1 MKSFNKKTM
10 IQKEKKEK
18 THNKKRIRKEKAS
31 FKVDIALVFIIA
43 FLMMFGII
51 MVYSASY
58 STSFSSFGNHVFYLK
73 KQLLWSLIGII
84 CMYVVSKIPYK
95 FISNNWMLAYATA
108 IICLVLVLIIGEEIN
123 GAKRWLDFK
132 IIGFQPSELAKLAVI
147 LSMAMVLNK
156 TKKHITNWKVLLV
169 DLVVV
174 IIPTILV
181 ARENMSTAFVIFI
194 IGAGMIFITMPNF
207 KSVLKYM
214 ILPGGVLLGLMFV
227 LSGIFIKDY
236 QMIRWQTFIDGPW
249 SDPTGKGYQT
259 VQSLYAVGSGG
270 LFGKGLGNSMQKN
283 GFIPEAHNDI
293 IFSIVCEEL
302 GLFGAVCLIIL
313 FLMLLYRCLN
323 IALNAKDTLG
333 MLIVAGIMIQI
344 GIQVMIN
351 LAVVTNSMPNTGMP
365 LPFISYGGSSLLFLM
380 IEMGL
385 VLNISRNSGKEQ
397 LAVSFK

>member
-1 MKSFNKKTM
+1 MKSLNKKT
-10 IQKEKKEK
+10 KVKKV
-18 THNKKRIRKEKAS
+18 KKDNIISKKKVNFR
-31 FKVDIALVFIIA
+31 VDIALVFIIA

-58 STSFSSFGNHVFYLK
+58 STSFATFGNHVFYLK

-84 CMYVVSKIPYK
+84 CMYAVSKIPYRV
-95 FISNNWMLAYATA
+95 ISNYWILSYATA
-108 IICLVLVLIIGEEIN
+108 IICLILVLIIGEEIN

-132 IIGFQPSELAKLAVI
+132 IVGFQPSELAKLAVI

-156 TKKHITNWKVLLV
+156 TQKYITNWKVYLVILLV
-169 DLVVV
+169 VMV
-174 IIPTILV
+174 PTILV
-181 ARENMSTAFVIFI
+181 AKENMSTAFVIFI
-194 IGAGMIFITMPNF
+194 IGAGMIFLTMPDL
-207 KSVLKYM
+207 KSVFKYM
-214 ILPGGVLLGLMFV
+214 IMPGGMLLGLMLA
-227 LSGIFIKDY
+227 LSGVFIKDY
-236 QMIRWQTFIDGPW
+236 QMIRWKTFIEGPW

-313 FLMLLYRCLN
+313 FLLLLYRCLN

-365 LPFISYGGSSLLFLM
+365 LPFISYGGSSLVFLM

-385 VLNISRNSGKEQ
+385 VLNISRNSRK
-397 LAVSFK
+397 SI